1 MLLEVVMNNSQT
13 TIFDNHSKKEV
24 VITWEGEDV
33 ASILLWGQ
41 KVTSSYLPEGK
52 VVIAADLP
60 SEWGQVIYPYSRKEV
75 EELLLTGG
83 KIRIF
88 ADDLLS
94 MEVTPSWWGVEHQ
107 MATEVTPPW
116 PLAEDAIGGEEI
128 GFPILALMAIFSP
141 PPEEEEDDE
150 GGDFV

>member
-1 MLLEVVMNNSQT
+1 MDNNQT
-13 TIFDNHSKKEV
+13 YLFDNYSKREV
-24 VITWEGEDV
+24 IITWEGDKV
-33 ASILLWGQ
+33 ASILLWGEE
-41 KVTSSYLPEGK
+41 VSSSYLPEGK
-52 VVIAADLP
+52 VVIAANLS
-60 SEWGQVIYPYSRKEV
+60 SEWGNVIYPYSRKEV

-83 KIRIF
+83 EISIF

-94 MEVTPSWWGVEHQ
+94 MQVTPSWWGVEHQ

-128 GFPILALMAIFSP
+128 GFPISALMAIFSP
-141 PPEEEEDDE
+141 PPEEGEDE